1 MAIHRIL
8 LVDDDPD
15 IRRIGQL
22 CLVRLGGWEVELA
35 DSGQAC
41 LELAASWGPDLILL
55 DVMMPGLDG
64 PATLSELQRTPA
76 TATIPVIFMTARV
89 QEHEV
94 ESYLAQGAT
103 GVVAKPFDPM
113 LLPGQLRDIVE
124 R

>member
-1 MAIHRIL
+1 MEIRRIL

-15 IRRIGQL
+15 IRRIGEL
-22 CLVRLGGWEVELA
+22 CLARLGGWEVLMA
-35 DSGQAC
+35 DSGARC
-41 LELAASWGPDLILL
+41 LELAAAERPDLIML

-64 PATLSELQRTPA
+64 PSTLAELRRAEA
-76 TATIPVIFMTARV
+76 TAGIPVIFMTARV

-94 ESYLAQGAT
+94 AAYLEQGAI

-113 LLPGQLRDIVE
+113 ELPARIRDIAA